1 MLIAGGKPTPGHVV
15 LMAFMFCIWNGYIQS
30 ISNST
35 IDYRLEQSQLDN
47 LLTTIGKQ
55 NEY

>member
-47 LLTTIGKQ
+47 LLTTIGKR